1 MNMDIGTSVP
11 YIKHPQR
18 HTCTKWSEEELQT
31 LRTHPEMTSREL
43 SEILPGRSALAIRH
57 MRARYGRWQA
67 AVPIC
72 SVCGQR
78 IVWTESARAKAMGL
92 CKGCYL
98 HEMEHRRREDARAN
112 ALRQSLFKEKRR
124 RQC

>member
-1 MNMDIGTSVP
+1 MSMELGTSVP
-11 YIKHPQR
+11 HIKYPQR

-67 AVPIC
+67 AIPIC

-124 RQC
+124 RKC

>member
-1 MNMDIGTSVP
+1 MSMKLGTSVP
-11 YIKHPQR
+11 HTKHPQY
-18 HTCTKWSEEELQT
+18 HTNSKWSDEELET

-57 MRARYGRWQA
+57 MRARRGRWQA

-78 IVWTESARAKAMGL
+78 VVWTESARAKSMGL

-124 RQC
+124 RKC

>member
-1 MNMDIGTSVP
+1 MSMELGTSVTQ
-11 YIKHPQR
+11 IKHPQR
-18 HTCTKWSEEELQT
+18 HTCTKWSDEELQT

-67 AVPIC
+67 AIPIC

-78 IVWTESARAKAMGL
+78 IVWTESARAKSMGL

-98 HEMEHRRREDARAN
+98 HEMEHRNKESARAN